1 MGNLLSEKLRPKSLN
16 EVLGQ
21 KHLVGKDGIIRSL
34 IKANKLFSMILF
46 GNPGTGKTS
55 LAEAITNEIKI
66 NSRHYNAV
74 LNNKQDLMMII
85 DEAKMNGGGILVLDE
100 IHRLNKDKQDILLPL
115 LESGLITLIGITTAN
130 PYHKINPAIRSR
142 LQIFELYPLTN
153 QDVIKGIKRG
163 VGGLENIT
171 VDLESIKLIANL
183 AQGDLRFALN
193 LLEVAYYSNTEHIV
207 NPEVI
212 KQVNS
217 KANFFH
223 DKNESGHYDTLSA
236 FQKSIRGSD
245 IDASL
250 HYLARLI
257 IAGDFES
264 IYRRMSVIAYEDIGL
279 ANSSIGPK
287 VMAAIDASER
297 LGMPEAKNVLG
308 VIVSEMALSPKSNSA
323 YLAINQALHDIE
335 NINVGSVPNNIKTH
349 SKNYLY
355 PHDYPNN
362 YVEQQYLPNNIKN
375 KKYYHPGKNK
385 YEQNLIN
392 NPGYKKNNN

>member
-21 KHLVGKDGIIRSL
+21 EHLVGKDGIIRSL

-163 VGGLENIT
+163 VRELENIT
-171 VDLESIKLIANL
+171 IDLEGIKLIANL

-193 LLEVAYYSNTEHIV
+193 LLEVAYYSNNEHIV

-212 KQVNS
+212 RQVNS

-279 ANSSIGPK
+279 ANPSIGPK

-349 SKNYLY
+349 SKDYLY

>member
-21 KHLVGKDGIIRSL
+21 EHLVGKNGIIRSI

-55 LAEAITNEIKI
+55 LAEAIVNEVNI

-74 LNNKQDLMMII
+74 LNNKQDLMMIV
-85 DEAKMNGGGILVLDE
+85 DEAKMNGSCLLVLDE

-142 LQIFELYPLTN
+142 VQIFELYPLTN

-163 VGGLENIT
+163 VQELDDISIDNAG
-171 VDLESIKLIANL
+171 IKLIANL

-193 LLEVAYYSNTEHIV
+193 LLEIAYYSSQNHIIDC
-207 NPEVI
+207 EVI

-223 DKNESGHYDTLSA
+223 DKDDKGHYDTLSA

-245 IDASL
+245 INASL

-257 IAGDFES
+257 VAGDFES

-279 ANSSIGPK
+279 ANPSIGPK
-287 VMAAIDASER
+287 VMAAIDACER
-297 LGMPEAKNVLG
+297 LGMPEAKNILG
-308 VIVSEMALSPKSNSA
+308 VIISEMALSPKSNSA
-323 YLAINQALHDIE
+323 YKAINQALYDIE
-335 NINVGSVPNNIKTH
+335 NINIGSVPSNIKTNA
-349 SKNYLY
+349 KTYLY

-362 YVEQQYLPNNIKN
+362 YVEQQYLPNNIKD
-375 KKYYHPGKNK
+375 KKYYQPGNNK

-392 NPGYKKNNN
+392 NPGYKKNNY